1 MKTTQLLLATVL
13 ACTAALP
20 ALAAPSVKL
29 GVEVLLAKRL
39 DLVRGKRVGLITNVS
54 ATDGR
59 GRSDI
64 DLLARAPGVKLTAL
78 FAPEHGVRASLDME
92 DIPDAKDPA
101 TGVPI
106 YSLYNKDRAPT
117 ARQTAN
123 VDVLVFD
130 IQDSGSRFYTYTT
143 TLGLCLEAAKK
154 LHKPFIV
161 LDRPNPITGLA
172 QGEMLDPAFK
182 HFTGRYAL
190 TIRHGM
196 TIGELARYIDG
207 EEHVGADLTVVP
219 MEGWRR
225 GMWYDQTGLPW
236 HRPSPAMTSPD
247 TALYYVG
254 IGLFEAT
261 NVDCRSGGHPF
272 KWVGAPWADGKALAM
287 DMNAQRLPGVRFN
300 ARRVGKQDGVD
311 VVITDRGAFQPIETA
326 VAMMA
331 SFRKLHPAKFEAYR
345 SGLGHMSGS
354 DALWSA
360 LTSGGDLG
368 ALAARYQKATQTY
381 DARRRKYLL
390 YKD

>member
-1 MKTTQLLLATVL
+1 MKRILAL
-13 ACTAALP
+13 AIAATLAPLP

-29 GVEVLLAKRL
+29 GVEVLLSKRL
-39 DLVRGKRVGLITNVS
+39 DLVKGKRIGLITNVS
-54 ATDGR
+54 ATDGQ

-78 FAPEHGVRASLDME
+78 FAPEHGVRATLDVE
-92 DIPDAKDPA
+92 DIPDGRDPA

-106 YSLYNKDRAPT
+106 FSLYNKDRAPT
-117 ARQTAN
+117 AKQTAN

-143 TLGLCLEAAKK
+143 TLGLCMEAAKK

-161 LDRPNPITGLA
+161 LDRPNPITGVA

-182 HFTGRYAL
+182 HFTGRYPL

-196 TIGELARYIDG
+196 TIGELARYING

-219 MEGWRR
+219 MEGWHRS
-225 GMWYDQTGLPW
+225 MWYDQTGLPW

-272 KWVGAPWADGKALAM
+272 RWVGASWADGKALAI
-287 DMNAQRLPGVRFN
+287 DMNARRLPGVRFN
-300 ARRVGKQDGVD
+300 ARRVGSEDGVD
-311 VVITDRGAFQPIETA
+311 VVITDRSTFKPIEAA
-326 VAMMA
+326 VEMMA

-354 DALWSA
+354 DAMWTA
-360 LTSGGDLG
+360 LTTNGDLR
-368 ALAARYQKATQTY
+368 ALATKYGQATLSY
-381 DARRRKYLL
+381 DAKRRPYLL
-390 YKD
+390 YRD